1 MAKTIDLNTAHFRIG
16 WEKSLDNTNMGESM
30 ARFHCL
36 AVDHNRIDAQGR
48 LNRFREQL
56 SPIQEVR
63 RERIGRT
70 KSGLYVIFQ
79 TIDTPKS
86 LEYVKMEKVGKNII
100 MDYRF
105 CERLSGDVLR
115 YLNTVTILLN

>member
-56 SPIQEVR
+56 FSNTRGKKRKNRKNQK
-63 RERIGRT
+63 RIICYF
-70 KSGLYVIFQ
+70 SNY
-79 TIDTPKS
+79 
-86 LEYVKMEKVGKNII
+86 
-100 MDYRF
+100 
-105 CERLSGDVLR
+105 
-115 YLNTVTILLN
+115 